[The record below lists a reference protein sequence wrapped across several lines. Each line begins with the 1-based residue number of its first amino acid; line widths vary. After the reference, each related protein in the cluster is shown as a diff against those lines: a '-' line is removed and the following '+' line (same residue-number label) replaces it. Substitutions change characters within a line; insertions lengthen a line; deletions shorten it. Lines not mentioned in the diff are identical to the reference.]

1 MDRFILFLDELG
13 QYDFEE
19 FANLNPDVDMPV
31 ENYAKKQASDL
42 ASLMANTDFVRFSRT
57 YLSILIYAVN

>member
-1 MDRFILFLDELG
+1 MDRFVIFLDELG

-19 FANLNPDVDMPV
+19 FANTNPDVDMPV

-42 ASLMANTDFVRFSRT
+42 ASLMANTDFVR
-57 YLSILIYAVN
+57 VVQ